1 MIARARETQKC
12 TAVEVDGRGGN
23 SVTLSATSGIK
34 IRVEQPDKLT
44 NGRWRKVPSSASRD
58 THTHALHHL
67 CTANHLHHQAQVPP
81 PAHTTTDMAAMFQ
94 QLPTAQLRDP
104 LTVTFSRSSGDERR
118 SNSGTTFFDLGPT
131 ADGWTDRVSPRPTAA
146 RARAAASS
154 RQFLRFR
161 APSDEAIELANTFT
175 SY

>member
-1 MIARARETQKC
+1 
-12 TAVEVDGRGGN
+12 
-23 SVTLSATSGIK
+23 
-34 IRVEQPDKLT
+34 
-44 NGRWRKVPSSASRD
+44 
-58 THTHALHHL
+58 
-67 CTANHLHHQAQVPP
+67 
-81 PAHTTTDMAAMFQ
+81 MAAMCQ

-118 SNSGTTFFDLGPT
+118 SNSGTTLFDLGPT

-154 RQFLRFR
+154 RTFLRFH

>member
-1 MIARARETQKC
+1 
-12 TAVEVDGRGGN
+12 
-23 SVTLSATSGIK
+23 
-34 IRVEQPDKLT
+34 
-44 NGRWRKVPSSASRD
+44 
-58 THTHALHHL
+58 
-67 CTANHLHHQAQVPP
+67 
-81 PAHTTTDMAAMFQ
+81 MAAMFQ

-146 RARAAASS
+146 RARAAASG